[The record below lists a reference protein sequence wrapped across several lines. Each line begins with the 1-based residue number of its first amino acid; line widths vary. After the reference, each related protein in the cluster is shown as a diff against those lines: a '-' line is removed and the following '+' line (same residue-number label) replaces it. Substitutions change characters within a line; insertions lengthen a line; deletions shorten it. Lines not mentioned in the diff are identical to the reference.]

1 VGDPD
6 AAPPVGAATPGV
18 VLLPPNRFDHFYLG
32 GDRIAALRG
41 GTGGPRRPEEWVAST
56 TTRAGEE
63 VLGLSRLPDGSLL
76 RDRVLAAPRAWL
88 GPEHVERYG
97 GDGVELLVKLLDAG
111 QRLPVH
117 VHPTRAFAREHLGL
131 VHGKTEAWVVVDAE
145 PGAVV
150 GLGLRV
156 PLSSAD
162 LSALVRGHESAAL
175 VEAVHRVEVQPGDG
189 VLVPA
194 GTPHFIGKGVFVVE
208 VQEPTDLSILL
219 EWEGL
224 AVDGDRDGHL
234 DLGYDLALRAVDR
247 SAWSEADVAR
257 HLHRAEDDRGGRQGP
272 VASLLPPQADP
283 YFRAAA
289 VRATP
294 GMPEPVA
301 VAAGLAV
308 LIVLEGA
315 GTVTPDE
322 GGPVRVRRGDV
333 ALVPWSAGGWSLQQD
348 GDRPVA
354 GVLCRPP
361 APDAPEPPR

>member
-1 VGDPD
+1 MLRRNPGTLSGVGDPD

-234 DLGYDLALRAVDR
+234 GVGFGTAVTAVDTR
-247 SAWSEADVAR
+247 VWSDADVDACVR
-257 HLHRAEDDRGGRQGP
+257 T
-272 VASLLPPQADP
+272 LPPDADGLVPALVPGAEP
-283 YFRAAA
+283 YFRADWCSGA
-289 VRATP
+289 VEVT
-294 GMPEPVA
+294 
-301 VAAGLAV
+301 AGFSV
-308 LIVLEGA
+308 LVVLDGA
-315 GTVTPDE
+315 GTIASR
-322 GGPVRVRRGDV
+322 GGSRRVSAGDV
-333 ALVPWSAGGWSLQQD
+333 VLVPFSAGAWSLW
-348 GDRPVA
+348 GDAR

-361 APDAPEPPR
+361 APDAPPAPR